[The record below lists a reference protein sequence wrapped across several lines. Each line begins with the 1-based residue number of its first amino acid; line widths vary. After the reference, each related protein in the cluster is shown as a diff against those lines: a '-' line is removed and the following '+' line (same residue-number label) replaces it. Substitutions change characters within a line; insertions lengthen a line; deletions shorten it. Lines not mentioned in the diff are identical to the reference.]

1 MSDAG
6 LIGGALVVVG
16 VVLALMLGA
25 GVVVV
30 LLGTVVV
37 VLDVTAGALRVVV
50 GVGGSPCASQA
61 KPSRS
66 RSSLR
71 A

>member
-1 MSDAG
+1 

-25 GVVVV
+25 GVVV
-30 LLGTVVV
+30 LLGAVLI
-37 VLDVTAGALRVVV
+37 VLDVAAGVLRVVV

>member
-1 MSDAG
+1 
-6 LIGGALVVVG
+6 LIGGALVVG
-16 VVLALMLGA
+16 GALVLGSVLGA

-30 LLGTVVV
+30 LFGAVLGVVCV
-37 VLDVTAGALRVVV
+37 VCVVCVVV